1 MDSYDDC
8 EELFVS
14 VGKAY
19 ITVVLMI
26 FFKMESIDDY
36 PTAYCFEN
44 NMIHKAC
51 ETRKQFFDDKIGE
64 FVDNYI
70 FQSNQRPPPPC
81 GVEEDFMKNYAL
93 CFSYL
98 SLFLM
103 QLIGTTKEADGDWN
117 LINQTILLII
127 FRSLNSFSKYSI
139 EMFVSIAQ
147 IECLLT
153 PRLSE
158 EFRWGFFGN

>member
-1 MDSYDDC
+1 MKQENNS
-8 EELFVS
+8 
-14 VGKAY
+14 
-19 ITVVLMI
+19 LMI
-26 FFKMESIDDY
+26 KSVSLL
-36 PTAYCFEN
+36 T
-44 NMIHKAC
+44 
-51 ETRKQFFDDKIGE
+51 TRDFRVTKD
-64 FVDNYI
+64 
-70 FQSNQRPPPPC
+70 PPC

>member
-1 MDSYDDC
+1 
-8 EELFVS
+8 
-14 VGKAY
+14 
-19 ITVVLMI
+19 
-26 FFKMESIDDY
+26 MESIDDY
-36 PTAYCFEN
+36 PTAHCFEN

-70 FQSNQRPPPPC
+70 FQSNQRPPC
-81 GVEEDFMKNYAL
+81 GVEEYFVKNYAL
-93 CFSYL
+93 CFSYF

-103 QLIGTTKEADGDWN
+103 QLIDTTKEADGDRN
-117 LINQTILLII
+117 LINQKNLLII

-139 EMFVSIAQ
+139 EMFLSIAQ

-153 PRLSE
+153 LRLSE